1 MSLFRA
7 KFMAGVLIGT
17 LALGMALDAN
27 AKRLGGSRSIGKQSS
42 GVTQRQ
48 QAPAQQSP
56 NQTPAQQAPAQQAA
70 PAAAGAG
77 AAAAAAPKRNWGG
90 MLGGIAAGLGI
101 GWLLSHFGLGGAAM
115 GFLSNL
121 ILIALVAFAAIWL
134 IRKFRGGAKAPQQP
148 AYAGAAAGAGSGS
161 GNGFGGSNEP
171 VLRQQV
177 PVGAP
182 NPVMPAPGSVASM
195 QSAAP
200 VMAGA
205 AVGAAAGA
213 AQPWGVPADFDTD
226 AFLRNAKIYYVR
238 LQAAWDAGNLE
249 DIREFTTP
257 EMFAEI
263 KMDLSERGAEV
274 NKTDVVTLEGELLG
288 IEDSPAQHLAS
299 VRFSGMIREKAGEPA
314 QPFAEVWNLAKPVSG
329 PGGWLLA
336 GIQQTS

>member
-7 KFMAGVLIGT
+7 RFMAGVLIGT

-27 AKRLGGSRSIGKQSS
+27 AKRLGGSRSVGKQSS

-56 NQTPAQQAPAQQAA
+56 NQTPAQQQPAQQAA
-70 PAAAGAG
+70 PAGAAAGAG

-121 ILIALVAFAAIWL
+121 ILIALVAFVAIWL
-134 IRKFRGGAKAPQQP
+134 IRKFRGGASRPQQP
-148 AYAGAAAGAGSGS
+148 AYAGAGAGSGP
-161 GNGFGGSNEP
+161 GGMGGSNEP

-177 PVGAP
+177 PAGAS
-182 NPVMPAPGSVASM
+182 NPVMSGSGAASPL

-205 AVGAAAGA
+205 AAAAA
-213 AQPWGVPADFDTD
+213 VAQPWGVPADFDTE
-226 AFLRNAKIYYVR
+226 AFLRNAKVYYVR

-288 IEDSPAQHLAS
+288 IEDSAAQHLAS

-314 QPFAEVWNLAKPVSG
+314 QPFAEVWNLAKPVTGS
-329 PGGWLLA
+329 GGWLLA
-336 GIQQTS
+336 GIQQVS

>member
-7 KFMAGVLIGT
+7 RFMAGVLIGT

-27 AKRLGGSRSIGKQSS
+27 AKRLGGSRSVGKQSS

-56 NQTPAQQAPAQQAA
+56 NQTPAQQQPAQQAA
-70 PAAAGAG
+70 PAGAAAGAG

-134 IRKFRGGAKAPQQP
+134 IRKFRGGASRPQQP
-148 AYAGAAAGAGSGS
+148 AYAGAGAGSGP
-161 GNGFGGSNEP
+161 GGMGGSNEP

-177 PVGAP
+177 PAGAS
-182 NPVMPAPGSVASM
+182 NPVMSGSGAASPL

-205 AVGAAAGA
+205 AAAAA
-213 AQPWGVPADFDTD
+213 VAQPWGVPADFDTE
-226 AFLRNAKIYYVR
+226 AFLRNAKVYYVR

-314 QPFAEVWNLAKPVSG
+314 QPFAEVWNLAKPVTGS
-329 PGGWLLA
+329 GGWLLA
-336 GIQQTS
+336 GIQQVS

>member
-1 MSLFRA
+1 MSQIRG
-7 KFMAGVLIGT
+7 KFMAAVLIGT

-27 AKRLGGSRSIGKQSS
+27 AKRLGGGSRSFGKQSS
-42 GVTQRQ
+42 NVTQRQ
-48 QAPAQQSP
+48 QTPPQQAPS
-56 NQTPAQQAPAQQAA
+56 QTPAQQPGQQAA
-70 PAAAGAG
+70 PAGVAAGAG

-115 GFLSNL
+115 SFLSNL
-121 ILIALVAFAAIWL
+121 ILIALAAFVVMWL
-134 IRKFRGGAKAPQQP
+134 IRKFRGGAGRAQQP
-148 AYAGAAAGAGSGS
+148 AYAGGGLG
-161 GNGFGGSNEP
+161 GMNGGSVGSSEP

-177 PVGAP
+177 PGGAA
-182 NPVMPAPGSVASM
+182 NPVMPA
-195 QSAAP
+195 
-200 VMAGA
+200 AGA
-205 AVGAAAGA
+205 AAPAMAGA
-213 AQPWGVPADFDTD
+213 AQPWGVPADFDTA
-226 AFLRNAKIYYVR
+226 AFLRNAKVYYVR

-263 KMDLSERGAEV
+263 KIDLAERGAEV
-274 NKTDVVTLEGELLG
+274 NKTDVVTLEAELLG

-329 PGGWLLA
+329 SGGWVLA
-336 GIQQTS
+336 GIQQVS

>member
-7 KFMAGVLIGT
+7 RFMAGVLIGT

-27 AKRLGGSRSIGKQSS
+27 AKRLGGSRSVGKQSS

-56 NQTPAQQAPAQQAA
+56 NQTPAQQQPAQQAA
-70 PAAAGAG
+70 PAGAAAGAG

-134 IRKFRGGAKAPQQP
+134 IRKFRGGASRPQQP
-148 AYAGAAAGAGSGS
+148 AYAGAGAGSGP
-161 GNGFGGSNEP
+161 GGMGGSNEP

-177 PVGAP
+177 PAGAS
-182 NPVMPAPGSVASM
+182 NPVMSGSGAASPL

-205 AVGAAAGA
+205 AAAAA
-213 AQPWGVPADFDTD
+213 VAQPWGVPADFDTE
-226 AFLRNAKIYYVR
+226 AFLRNAKVYYVR

-288 IEDSPAQHLAS
+288 IEDSAAQHLAS

-314 QPFAEVWNLAKPVSG
+314 QPFAEVWNLAKPVTGS
-329 PGGWLLA
+329 GGWLLA
-336 GIQQTS
+336 GIQQVS